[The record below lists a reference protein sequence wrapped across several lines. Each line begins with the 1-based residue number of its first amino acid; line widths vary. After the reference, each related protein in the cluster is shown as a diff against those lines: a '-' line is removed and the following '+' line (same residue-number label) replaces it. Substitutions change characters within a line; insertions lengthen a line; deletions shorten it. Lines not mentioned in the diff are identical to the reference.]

1 MREPPRRGPRIPS
14 WRVMVWFVAVW
25 VLMSYFLQTARTP
38 DRLELSYTDFLSHL
52 EEDRVA
58 EITIREDRITG
69 TFRDPVSPEPE
80 SEVETPAEPREHTR
94 FVTVIPS
101 FGDPDLLGS
110 LREKGVTVRAES
122 SASPWYVAL
131 LVSFLPWV
139 LLIGIFVYMS
149 RKARER
155 MGGMMGGQNPFS
167 FGKSKARLYE
177 RSESKTTF
185 EDVAGLA
192 NAKRELTEVVEF
204 LKEPKRFRSLGAELP
219 NGILLVGPPGTGKT
233 LMARAV
239 AGEAGV
245 PFLSISGSEFIEMFV
260 GVGAS
265 RVRDMFQKA
274 KKEAPSI
281 VFIDEVDSI
290 GRVRGTGLGGG
301 HDEREQT
308 LNQILAEMDGFE
320 PHESVV
326 VLAATNRP
334 DVLDPALIRPGRFD
348 RRVAVEMPQRD
359 ARREILEIHTR
370 GVPLAEGVDLDAL
383 AARTV
388 GFSGADLK
396 NLANEASLLA
406 ARKKKEVVDAED
418 FAEAVDKIRM
428 GVEREDLLNEEE
440 RRIVAYHEAGHAL
453 VARLLPGTDP
463 VEKVTIVPRGR
474 SLGLTEQVPEE
485 DRHNLKRSYL
495 QNRLAVLLGGRVA
508 ELLVFEELTSGAEN
522 DLENATELARRMIC
536 RWGMSE
542 KLGAVSY
549 RQGEHHPFLGRE
561 LAQAKDFSEH
571 TARLIDEEVHRT
583 VQEMED
589 KAEDLLRS
597 QRDKLDLLARALL
610 EQESLSR
617 DELDRLLGEGG

>member
-1 MREPPRRGPRIPS
+1 
-14 WRVMVWFVAVW
+14 MVWFVAVW

-359 ARREILEIHTR
+359 ARRQILEIHTR